1 MNDCDALLRAVL
13 WEAEALGIPVS
24 RNIDPQVKLN
34 RRAARRFG
42 CCRFREGR
50 FEIEVAQRLA
60 EGPEA
65 GCQETLAH
73 EVLHTCYG
81 CRNHGKRWQSYAEKM
96 NAAYGYSIARTS
108 TSEKMGVEE
117 LRSPNYI
124 LRCNQCGTEFG
135 RLRASL
141 LTRHPECYRC
151 KCGGTLAR
159 VR

>member
-1 MNDCDALLRAVL
+1 MNDCDGLLRAVL
-13 WEAEALGIPVS
+13 REAEALGIPVS
-24 RNIDPQVKLN
+24 RNIVPQVKLN
-34 RRAARRFG
+34 RRAAGDSAAAFG
-42 CCRFREGR
+42 RGSLRSGR
-50 FEIEVAQRLA
+50 PAAGR
-60 EGPEA
+60 GSEA
-65 GCQETLAH
+65 GCRETLAH
-73 EVLHTCYG
+73 EALHTCYG

-117 LRSPNYI
+117 LRSPSYI
-124 LRCNQCGTEFG
+124 LRCTQCGTEFG

-151 KCGGTLAR
+151 KCGGPLAR